1 MLVNA
6 ILKDSM
12 LFVNNT
18 LYFQN
23 KTPGD
28 TSNIN
33 SMYLYQKER
42 NEFYEAYN

>member
-1 MLVNA
+1 MLVNV

-23 KTPGD
+23 KTTGD
-28 TSNIN
+28 TSFIN

-42 NEFYEAYN
+42 NEI